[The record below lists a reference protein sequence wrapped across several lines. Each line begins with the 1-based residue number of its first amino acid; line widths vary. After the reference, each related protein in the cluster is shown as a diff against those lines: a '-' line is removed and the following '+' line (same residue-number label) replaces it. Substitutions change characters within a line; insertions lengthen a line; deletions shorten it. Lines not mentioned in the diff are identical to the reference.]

1 MKGGQWDFNGNANA
15 PTADCIVQQ
24 TAAISTAPLTDD
36 HSTVSP
42 FVYVVVTNSRATV
55 QTRKQTRKT
64 RYVDTAVQLQGPLW
78 SQCGHKP

>member
-55 QTRKQTRKT
+55 
-64 RYVDTAVQLQGPLW
+64 
-78 SQCGHKP
+78 